1 MAKLKK
7 LAKQTLMKQEKQAQ
21 VEMEKDVAATEA
33 DAKKAKEHD
42 VQTIKT
48 ADAEAVKQTGPA
60 KSEETRKEAAAH
72 EEVLAELANEKK
84 VKLEALKMRK
94 RQKRR
99 Q

>member
-48 ADAEAVKQTGPA
+48 ADAEAVKQTGAA
-60 KSEETRKEAAAH
+60 KGE
-72 EEVLAELANEKK
+72 EKK
-84 VKLEALKMRK
+84 EEAKLGYGEVACELLVFVLSVVGILSLGTS
-94 RQKRR
+94 
-99 Q
+99 